1 MMIRIMKRLLS
12 FNGLSEVV
20 LRDLRNSCRK
30 SQKRLTIDFF
40 NHITRVAISPRF
52 KIYSIHQ
59 SIFSDS
65 YSTLKLPPVG
75 NSIYKHDSD
84 EQDRKDWNIR

>member
-30 SQKRLTIDFF
+30 SQKKVD
-40 NHITRVAISPRF
+40 H
-52 KIYSIHQ
+52 
-59 SIFSDS
+59 
-65 YSTLKLPPVG
+65 
-75 NSIYKHDSD
+75 
-84 EQDRKDWNIR
+84 